1 MRKDVLVGNPVV
13 TLDNISV
20 FAKKERQEEIVKHR
34 VRYLKSLVLMEFLLN
49 SNAHKTDTQV
59 YSCMFDGLIGGSH
72 NYLYLGMKQGKA
84 LTIPCLFL
92 FNSLITA
99 PELVQSSPKDTH
111 EPKRFTYR
119 LPNIFQNIFL

>member
-13 TLDNISV
+13 SLDNISV

-92 FNSLITA
+92 VNSLI
-99 PELVQSSPKDTH
+99 DH
-111 EPKRFTYR
+111 FTVVCSVTWP
-119 LPNIFQNIFL
+119 L